1 MDIRNDPPTHHNFV
15 HMSSSA
21 TLNDDTDC
29 IAQDVEKSTIAPKDQ
44 PPGAPE
50 GPTKEFILLPIPR
63 YLRHIPGDSIEFHL
77 PRIFLLSISTI
88 FRKVLSPELMS
99 HFC

>member
-1 MDIRNDPPTHHNFV
+1 
-15 HMSSSA
+15 MSSSA
-21 TLNDDTDC
+21 TLNDDADC
-29 IAQDVEKSTIAPKDQ
+29 VARDVEKLAIAPKDQ

-50 GPTKEFILLPIPR
+50 GPTKQFILFSIPR

-77 PRIFLLSISTI
+77 PRVFLLSISTI
-88 FRKVLSPELMS
+88 FRKVFSSELTR